1 MRVGGVEGAKQKNP
15 LNCRI
20 RGVPSFT
27 LLLWLC
33 ERLLK
38 YICASLSNN
47 HTTVAGENTVSQVM
61 KLICSL
67 QSMLSLTL

>member
-1 MRVGGVEGAKQKNP
+1 MRVGGAEGAKQKNP

-33 ERLLK
+33 KRLLK
-38 YICASLSNN
+38 YICASLKTN
-47 HTTVAGENTVSQVM
+47 HINVACENTVSHTTNLFPVAVT
-61 KLICSL
+61 IS
-67 QSMLSLTL
+67 SV